1 MLKRLLI
8 RFGVISPTKKICFI
22 GPASY
27 AEMMALART
36 LEQGR
41 DYVDPPLSLFE
52 FAVIRLDIDSE
63 FVDVYVPS
71 NMSSCFRAVREDL
84 PYTPCGI
91 VFMINSTNIEP
102 MYDLRRELVSLVRD
116 TKRLSQLILIL
127 VSTDNIS
134 SEEEEA
140 DLMAECD
147 FQEMIVEEQGRIA
160 LFTYSLSSDNLI
172 EGFHWLVKKMEM

>member
-1 MLKRLLI
+1 
-8 RFGVISPTKKICFI
+8 
-22 GPASY
+22 
-27 AEMMALART
+27 
-36 LEQGR
+36 
-41 DYVDPPLSLFE
+41 
-52 FAVIRLDIDSE
+52 
-63 FVDVYVPS
+63 
-71 NMSSCFRAVREDL
+71 
-84 PYTPCGI
+84 
-91 VFMINSTNIEP
+91 MINSTNIEP

-172 EGFHWLVKKMEM
+172 EGQQDVLALTLKCRFIFTTGFHWLVKKMEMTRYFQFLRYQS